1 MERLRPIKDRLKLAG
16 QRLQAGIASSWT
28 NHRIPTIAVSA
39 IVVVAILAGGVL
51 IVARPGSHAAATQST
66 ASVAASI
73 SQSASPSAS
82 PSAIF
87 SPAIS
92 IGGSPTPLPSG
103 WAYSDLDGV
112 PAAVAQ
118 AHALPLAMM
127 ISDNAAARPQ
137 SGISSA
143 SIVYQA
149 YAEGG
154 EDRYMLVFQ
163 ENNAT
168 DIGPIRSS
176 RPDYVYWAAEYK
188 ALYAHD
194 GGSPKALHVAIPA
207 MANNI
212 YDEDASYGGS
222 CPYHRITA
230 RSSPQNEYTNSAV
243 MISCA
248 ASRGYPAAYQKVPT
262 RIFKDDIPTAQRPSS
277 QEITIGF
284 HTVSVGFRY
293 DPPADAYQ
301 WLTDGKPEADPANNN
316 GVYAHTV
323 VVMYQE
329 VTLDPETDPGYQRV
343 IIHNQGS
350 GKATIFME
358 GKAITATWKKP
369 SAAAL
374 TRFYDSSGNEIP
386 FVRGEIFMESVPT
399 GTEVLVK

>member
-1 MERLRPIKDRLKLAG
+1 VIARLRPAV
-16 QRLQAGIASSWT
+16 QRIWT
-28 NHRIPTIAVSA
+28 NHRIPTIAVSVIA
-39 IVVVAILAGGVL
+39 IVAIVAAGVL
-51 IVARPGSHAAATQST
+51 IIVKPGGHAAATQST

-73 SQSASPSAS
+73 SQSASPSTT
-82 PSAIF
+82 PTDIY

-92 IGGSPTPLPSG
+92 VGGSATPLPSG

-112 PAAVAQ
+112 PAPTAQ

-154 EDRYMLVFQ
+154 EDRYMMVFQ

-194 GGSPKALHVAIPA
+194 GGSPKALQQVIPA

-212 YDEDASYGGS
+212 YDMNASYGGS

-248 ASRGYPAAYQKVPT
+248 EKRGYPAAYQKLPT
-262 RIFKDDIPTAQRPSS
+262 RTFKNDLPADQRPTS
-277 QEITIGF
+277 QQITIGF

-301 WLTDGKPEADPANNN
+301 WLIDGKPEADPANNN

-369 SAAAL
+369 SATAL
-374 TRFYDSSGNEIP
+374 TRFYDSSGSEIP
-386 FVRGEIFMESVPT
+386 FVRGEIFMESIPT